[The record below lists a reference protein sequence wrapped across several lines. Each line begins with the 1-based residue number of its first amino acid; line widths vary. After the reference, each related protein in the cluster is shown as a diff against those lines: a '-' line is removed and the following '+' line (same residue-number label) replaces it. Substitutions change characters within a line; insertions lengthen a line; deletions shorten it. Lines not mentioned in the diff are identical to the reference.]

1 MLKNCIDA
9 CIGGLVWYGWG
20 YAFAYGNVDGGFI
33 GTKYFFIV
41 SKNDDQQFG
50 SWFFQF
56 CFACT
61 AASITSGSVAERI
74 NLFTYLCFSFYITS
88 FIYPII
94 VAWTWGGGWLSK
106 IGYQDF
112 AGSGIVH
119 LTGGAAGFM
128 GAYFLG
134 PRIGKFNQETQ
145 VLG

>member
-1 MLKNCIDA
+1 
-9 CIGGLVWYGWG
+9 
-20 YAFAYGNVDGGFI
+20 
-33 GTKYFFIV
+33 
-41 SKNDDQQFG
+41 
-50 SWFFQF
+50 
-56 CFACT
+56 
-61 AASITSGSVAERI
+61 
-74 NLFTYLCFSFYITS
+74 LFTYLCFSFYITS

-134 PRIGKFNQETQ
+134 PRIGKFNQET
-145 VLG
+145 